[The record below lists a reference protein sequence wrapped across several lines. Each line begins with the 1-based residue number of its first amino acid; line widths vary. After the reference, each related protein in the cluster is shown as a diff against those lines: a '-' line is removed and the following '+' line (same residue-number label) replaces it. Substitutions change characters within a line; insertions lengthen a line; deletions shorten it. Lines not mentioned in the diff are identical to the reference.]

1 MLTLKDIRKSYPSG
15 DGMLEVLKGI
25 NISFR
30 KNEFTSILG
39 TSGSG
44 KTTLL
49 NIIGGLE
56 RTREIG
62 ILRAVGASKKDI
74 VGVFRAETVIEG
86 LFAGTMGV
94 LIAWLVNQLI
104 NVIAKAVSQIDGIA
118 RLPLPAAV
126 ILILLSVVLNVIA
139 GSIPSRIAAKKDPV
153 EALRAE

>member
-1 MLTLKDIRKSYPSG
+1 MEPEDHMLTLKDIRKSYPSG

-49 NIIGGLE
+49 NII
-56 RTREIG
+56 
-62 ILRAVGASKKDI
+62 
-74 VGVFRAETVIEG
+74 
-86 LFAGTMGV
+86 
-94 LIAWLVNQLI
+94 
-104 NVIAKAVSQIDGIA
+104 
-118 RLPLPAAV
+118 
-126 ILILLSVVLNVIA
+126 A

>member
-49 NIIGGLE
+49 NII
-56 RTREIG
+56 
-62 ILRAVGASKKDI
+62 
-74 VGVFRAETVIEG
+74 
-86 LFAGTMGV
+86 
-94 LIAWLVNQLI
+94 
-104 NVIAKAVSQIDGIA
+104 
-118 RLPLPAAV
+118 
-126 ILILLSVVLNVIA
+126 A